1 MRQLSKSMTVKSVHV
16 AGDYNYEKGE
26 FLYIVG
32 MTAKTKHTDNSV
44 IATTQCKHPPIDN
57 EAGKH
62 RAANTHTHFGTH
74 MHTHHKDINHEL
86 ITFTLYTG
94 MAI

>member
-1 MRQLSKSMTVKSVHV
+1 MTVKSVHV

-44 IATTQCKHPPIDN
+44 IATCTTQCKHPPTDN

-62 RAANTHTHFGTH
+62 RANTHTHTSGTH
-74 MHTHHKDINHEL
+74 TIKTS
-86 ITFTLYTG
+86 ITN
-94 MAI
+94 